1 VYVVLSGF
9 AQVIVDLS
17 SVPIHD
23 IEMNDLKHY
32 DQVRRDSHKHFDR
45 LWKSKP
51 AGRR

>member
-17 SVPIHD
+17 AVPIHD

-32 DQVRRDSHKHFDR
+32 DQARVWCGVCATLR
-45 LWKSKP
+45 
-51 AGRR
+51 